1 MEALIEIILQL
12 FFEIFGEILFT
23 GIAKIIG
30 LFFKKVDTDNLF
42 RKRLKF
48 VSTYVFLG
56 LVITLV
62 ATSLIYSTRF
72 LVTISLSYILFQLIV
87 TLLEV
92 VNKDRSGHPLI
103 KFIKVLKKISHYAYP
118 LLLIIFSA
126 IYLENVNALLGIIT
140 LSSITLIVWFI
151 IDINRMIRRQRAKH
165 IEFN

>member
-1 MEALIEIILQL
+1 MEGLFEIVIQL

-23 GIAKIIG
+23 GIAKLIG

-48 VSTYVFLG
+48 VLTYIFLG

-62 ATSLIYSTRF
+62 VTSLIYSTKF
-72 LVTISLSYILFQLIV
+72 LVTISLSYILFQLVV

-92 VNKDRSGHPLI
+92 INKDKSGHPLMQL
-103 KFIKVLKKISHYAYP
+103 IKVLKKISHYAYP
-118 LLLIIFSA
+118 ILLIVFSA
-126 IYLENVNALLGIIT
+126 LYLENTNALLGIVI
-140 LSSITLIVWFI
+140 LSSICLIVWFI

-165 IEFN
+165 IEFY